1 MSFRLH
7 DREISGPIRID
18 IPREQIIESELS
30 GINHQSATRAPSPH
44 GNSFLRDDQKSD
56 SLKNANLAMIKKR
69 RKQLVFYQPD
79 QPHKLKAIRS

>member
-7 DREISGPIRID
+7 DGEMPNPIRID
-18 IPREQIIESELS
+18 IPREKIIESELS
-30 GINHQSATRAPSPH
+30 GINHQSGTRAPSPH

-56 SLKNANLAMIKKR
+56 SLQNVDLAMMKKR

-79 QPHKLKAIRS
+79 RPHKL